1 MGIPDGAHTHGG
13 GSGPGELV
21 VILLAVALLG
31 PAVAA
36 AVAELLHLLVIVIMV
51 LAALR
56 AACLAGLLVLR
67 ARRRLESA
75 ALAVAPNLGAVS
87 PLHRT
92 ERAASPLPRAQGP
105 PVPPIE
111 SGREVSGGVSSSRPR
126 RECGGRR
133 RPPRLGPAAT
143 RCKPARAAA
152 RPMTPAARGGPRSP
166 GGAAGSPRSRGKSS
180 EPRGRVTMHEN
191 PRRHT
196 GHRMRAKRWRLA
208 LLYSAGMLL
217 LALGAAVIVIGAYLV
232 GASGR

>member
-1 MGIPDGAHTHGG
+1 M
-13 GSGPGELV
+13 
-21 VILLAVALLG
+21 ILLAGALLR

-56 AACLAGLLVLR
+56 AAGLAGLLVLR

-111 SGREVSGGVSSSRPR
+111 SGREVSGGVHLHVHGVNA
-126 RECGGRR
+126 EDV
-133 RPPRLGPAAT
+133 A
-143 RCKPARAAA
+143 
-152 RPMTPAARGGPRSP
+152 
-166 GGAAGSPRSRGKSS
+166 
-180 EPRGRVTMHEN
+180 
-191 PRRHT
+191 
-196 GHRMRAKRWRLA
+196 A
-208 LLYSAGMLL
+208 LLAWDLPQPD
-217 LALGAAVIVIGAYLV
+217 VNRQEPPHVP
-232 GASGR
+232 